1 MVQHVLNA
9 RGEAMH
15 MAKSSGFSDRV
26 KDRERE
32 RERGGGETKG
42 EAEDKT

>member
-32 RERGGGETKG
+32 RGGGETKG